1 MKIKLSL
8 AAVLTCSVV
17 YANNQCVP
25 TDEEFQATRFLVY
38 EDGKFHFIK
47 HDLHNPYPIAFIEN
61 MSKLGRTITKANGA
75 NGFDFFAGTPFKSVD
90 DAESYAVCNQFFL
103 LMSSPDIVK
112 GKVEFSVADI
122 LYSPGYAY
130 TFAFD
135 EYQQGT
141 QKHGQ
146 LGQVTAIEQRTD
158 GQIRPI
164 RCGKDINWD
173 RLNPGNNCK
182 NPLWAQQ
189 NINTVELKDRRGIDY
204 TDVMPYYAD
213 TGTANDLHLYYDRKI
228 VEKYG
233 SLVYR
238 AYGLKANGYHD
249 KCFTS
254 RGRAFRVCDYAWDVS
269 YEDGHPYPK
278 PQAIYAKFGILDYG
292 YKNTTDNK
300 PQRLVGLNVRA
311 NHKSDETLESG
322 VMKTLNGMVM
332 KSNDIELTE
341 DIYKLNK
348 PAQYATGIIETY
360 AYSPNKKGLTY
371 FITQDAALPTDKGQ
385 YLDELVHKARSNKEF
400 FRKKHSGT
408 RDYIDKINVA
418 KYNEYELLDYGKLKD
433 GVNYEKDFLPQVVVD
448 FDTLGILAP
457 KYFESVFFK
466 LPNKSTGVTQ
476 GYDGAYKTDVYVQH
490 GDWLNRYITG
500 FGTIKELDRTK
511 VDPKT
516 SVYDGGWFNH
526 RYLKNPSYAVYS
538 QRNVSGAMYWESDIK
553 DFGLA
558 YDMYDPIT
566 TFIPGDP
573 AYSEFSY
580 NKDFVYKQYAIDDAN
595 DTHVDLHIR
604 PLFAQVKSDGQGGY
618 IAEHQNNINKT
629 FGNGGFNYNIKYVF
643 YPDPNGAIGY
653 RKPDFYKATVGEQG
667 NATLVSDGSMIGTE
681 KISDFL
687 NRAQSFCSKHPI
699 DCPLVDGMNGNNH
712 YKTDYKNG
720 NIVECTVKPRVK
732 PESTINNIQYD
743 FYVMCTHGYKDTQSG
758 LNDVK
763 DSMTET
769 TFNEIKGLDEHG
781 NVMKGSLGAPIFKL
795 TTNGNITPA
804 RKQIKSCSSF
814 NNLESCMANGDIV
827 NYNAALDVI
836 SATYKNAYVTSGNT
850 THYSSVTVG
859 NSKKET
865 LFSNPAWGGDWYV
878 QDFATIKH
886 DLSETEKHNSAILR
900 SLLGKKSLTVIY
912 EKGAYV
918 GHLKL
923 GSELNNFIQED
934 DSPLVLEATL
944 GNILDEKTGR
954 IVALPGKIKIIIK
967 GFNAPVTPEIS
978 IVTLDEYKK
987 ELDTIATQ
995 VHNKVVDKDNP
1006 NGSSNKSTSFRFKQD
1021 FGADQNPNNGQY
1033 VKIIL
1038 QKKTQN
1044 NDNGG
1049 WGKGENLGNVY
1060 FKNKCVDKDRKE
1072 CSNTTN
1078 EVINSSNTSNEVDKL
1093 KGFNKSDGKVFDFT
1107 LDNFNGVKNSI
1118 VYENGHSSNDL
1129 GVGVYR
1135 FAIIYDY
1142 IGSTKPSEP
1151 VYSDEFTIRPEY
1163 VSMTLKQNG
1172 KELKTLEAN
1181 KNYATSNIKSADI
1194 AQIGSMTFE
1203 TEFSFEKG
1211 VESKDLTLLNNKD
1224 LNEFYYVVP
1233 MVDVGLGSSASNM
1246 YGGFRMDL
1254 ISSNKLQSI
1263 KTNNIS
1269 LNVNDKDK
1277 LDTKEVYVKVP
1288 YRADNFP
1295 FAYKINFVS
1304 AKEAQSCDMDRPL
1317 SSANIMK
1324 DGKYGC
1330 SPMIV
1335 KDAKNVAFDPITK
1348 RVVCEKPY
1356 AGITGSEDKMMCSNV
1371 YKTTAINDV
1380 ACKPV
1385 NDYGFFRTRF
1395 NDDFEK
1401 AFSFITMN
1409 GYNVVYGCV
1418 HKYSALDEA
1427 TNTMVPIYGL
1437 SNKEIEK
1444 TAINFSTEGVNKKG
1458 ITFSIMEANGTAFK
1472 KESQIRENI
1481 VFGGSAAG
1489 YGTNTKRDKNNNP
1502 VAALSQNYYDDMKPL
1517 VKVVKDSGIDF
1528 SSFPTNDVTTG
1539 YGRGGITAINGK
1551 MGDALTELLGYCKAP
1566 YTSCTYDPITL
1577 SPTRDYNAEVS
1588 RVADID
1594 SGVSGIGNNF
1604 RVGITKERVKTEPI
1618 YIVDNTTTDKTV
1630 SKVKAVLKYATLEPE
1645 DAVLDKPITDTTT
1658 IVSVDDK
1665 SRVKIYEGGVFKNL
1679 EDDKSFSSSKLA
1691 DLNLHI
1697 SKYAT
1702 LKETPILSLGLNN
1715 NGGKIGYDI
1724 KSKDK
1729 DKTSK
1734 SFKELSVLYFEKDK
1748 DLGNILQPL
1757 NANVKIIYDPKDN
1770 KNDWRG
1776 VGIGSK

>member
-17 YANNQCVP
+17 YGDIDKEKCYGTSQ
-25 TDEEFQATRFLVY
+25 
-38 EDGKFHFIK
+38 
-47 HDLHNPYPIAFIEN
+47 DLSVIDRQHTSCEINGIWTTCQIRWDLIDPFPPFFVEKI
-61 MSKLGRTITKANGA
+61 SKLGECDRGVKFSGTVNASKDSGVNGAFCNAHFVSRIGPAIANGH
-75 NGFDFFAGTPFKSVD
+75 
-90 DAESYAVCNQFFL
+90 
-103 LMSSPDIVK
+103 
-112 GKVEFSVADI
+112 VELSVADI

-130 TFAFD
+130 TLA
-135 EYQQGT
+135 Y
-141 QKHGQ
+141 
-146 LGQVTAIEQRTD
+146 D
-158 GQIRPI
+158 GYKSYD
-164 RCGKDINWD
+164 RCDD
-173 RLNPGNNCK
+173 RVGCKQDAAWNDLNPGNNCK
-182 NPLWAQQ
+182 NPLWGME
-189 NINTVELKDRRGIDY
+189 NIKNIALNDRRSVDY
-204 TDVMPYYAD
+204 VNIVPQYSDLGD
-213 TGTANDLHLYYDRKI
+213 DLHNYYDKKI
-228 VEKYG
+228 IEKYG
-233 SLVYR
+233 TSIYKS
-238 AYGLKANGYHD
+238 YGLKSFNKQHYNYCFNGYSTNGCD
-249 KCFTS
+249 DAFGV
-254 RGRAFRVCDYAWDVS
+254 GRL
-269 YEDGHPYPK
+269 
-278 PQAIYAKFGILDYG
+278 AKFTMLDYG
-292 YKNTTDNK
+292 YKTSVTNN

-348 PAQYATGIIETY
+348 PKQYSTGVIETY
-360 AYSPNKKGLTY
+360 VYSSNNKGLTY
-371 FITQDAALPTDKGQ
+371 FITQDAVLPTDKGQ
-385 YLDELVHKARSNKEF
+385 YFENLIRNGRDSKIQDEY
-400 FRKKHSGT
+400 FRKKHSGKSN
-408 RDYIDKINVA
+408 YIQNINVSA
-418 KYNEYELLDYGKLKD
+418 SKSNGYLHKNLL
-433 GVNYEKDFLPQVVVD
+433 PSIQVD

-500 FGTIKELDRTK
+500 FGTIRELDRTK

-573 AYSEFSY
+573 AYGEFSY
-580 NKDFVYKQYAIDDAN
+580 NKDFVYKQYAIDDAS

-687 NRAQSFCSKHPI
+687 NRAQSFCSK
-699 DCPLVDGMNGNNH
+699 DSLACPLVDGMNGNNH

-720 NIVECTVKPRVK
+720 NIVECTVKPRLK
-732 PESTINNIQYD
+732 PESTEYNMQYD

-781 NVMKGSLGAPIFKL
+781 NVIRGSLGAPIFKL

-814 NNLESCMANGDIV
+814 DNLESCLSNGDIV
-827 NYNAALDVI
+827 NYNAALEVI

-886 DLSETEKHNSAILR
+886 NLSETEKHNSAILR
-900 SLLGKKSLTVIY
+900 SLLGKKSLTISY

-918 GHLKL
+918 GYLKL

-978 IVTLDEYKK
+978 IATLDEYKK

-1021 FGADQNPNNGQY
+1021 FGVDQNPNNGQY

-1049 WGKGENLGNVY
+1049 WGKGENLGNIY
-1060 FKNKCVDKDRKE
+1060 FKNKCVDKDKKE

-1163 VSMTLKQNG
+1163 VSMALKQNG

-1194 AQIGSMTFE
+1194 AQAKSMTFE

-1233 MVDVGLGSSASNM
+1233 MVDVGLGNSASNI

-1263 KTNNIS
+1263 KTNNIT

-1437 SNKEIEK
+1437 SNQEIEK
-1444 TAINFSTEGVNKKG
+1444 TAINFFAEGVNKKG
-1458 ITFSIMEANGTAFK
+1458 ITFSVMEANGGAFK

-1481 VFGGSAAG
+1481 VFGGNAAG

-1502 VAALSQNYYDDMKPL
+1502 VAALSQSYYDDMKSL

-1528 SSFPTNDVTTG
+1528 SSFPTNDIAAG
-1539 YGRGGITAINGK
+1539 YGKGGITAINGK

-1566 YTSCTYDPITL
+1566 YTSCAYDPITL